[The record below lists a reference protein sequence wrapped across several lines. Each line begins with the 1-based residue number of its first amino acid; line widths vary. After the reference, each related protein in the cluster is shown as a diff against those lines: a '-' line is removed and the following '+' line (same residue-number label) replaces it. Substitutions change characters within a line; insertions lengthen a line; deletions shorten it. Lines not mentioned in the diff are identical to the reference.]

1 MQLPEA
7 VAFQA
12 PEGHVRPVLA
22 ALRAKAFQQAMQ
34 LIAYLRGVVEHP
46 RMAALV
52 LREDVQQQQWLMWR
66 TLFAFAPDGDVLDR
80 VLQGRTG
87 GHSVTLAAK

>member
-1 MQLPEA
+1 VQLPEA

-34 LIAYLRGVVEHP
+34 LIAYL
-46 RMAALV
+46 
-52 LREDVQQQQWLMWR
+52 
-66 TLFAFAPDGDVLDR
+66 
-80 VLQGRTG
+80 
-87 GHSVTLAAK
+87 